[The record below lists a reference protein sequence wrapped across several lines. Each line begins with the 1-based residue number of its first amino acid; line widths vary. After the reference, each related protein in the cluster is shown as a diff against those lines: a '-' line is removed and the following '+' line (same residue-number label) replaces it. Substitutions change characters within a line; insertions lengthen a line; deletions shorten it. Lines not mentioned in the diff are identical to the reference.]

1 MGLFCSS
8 ASSLGTSRILGLP
21 GKGLRRTHIPG
32 KLSPQAGGAGFK
44 AATLSPQPVAW
55 SAFTAHA
62 ALSFRA
68 TVSSRLC
75 QALGFLCWSDVLS
88 RFCCVLLCATPWT
101 LDCQAPLSMGFSR
114 QESWSG
120 LPFSSLEDLPDPGT
134 EPRSPALLYPLS
146 HQEAPRNWE
155 NKFPAEAGAGP
166 GRGTTDPHGGPQ
178 GLGQGSACVPGRRKE
193 NQRGDTPRPERC
205 GRVLRTRAAWGQPPV
220 SPAAGTGRPAD

>member
-1 MGLFCSS
+1 MRRGRAQAGLAPSKGGALCP
-8 ASSLGTSRILGLP
+8 LLLQTVGLP
-21 GKGLRRTHIPG
+21 PSGNR
-32 KLSPQAGGAGFK
+32 KLK
-44 AATLSPQPVAW
+44 VKL
-55 SAFTAHA
+55 
-62 ALSFRA
+62 L
-68 TVSSRLC
+68 SRLRLFVTPRTVAH
-75 QALGFLCWSDVLS
+75 QAS
-88 RFCCVLLCATPWT
+88 
-101 LDCQAPLSMGFSR
+101 LSMGFSR